1 MRSKIRTKQR
11 IIIGNVAW
19 GHQYIENLFNYSL
32 ETLITSSNF
41 KKISTEYIIHFCF
54 VTNDESVMYI
64 EKYLQNLSNEYQ
76 ITSKIIVLN
85 SINRSRK
92 IDKIVRNVY
101 DKYQIHSLATQQI
114 LNEVNDNDFLVFNY
128 SDFIWTS
135 GSFVRIIE
143 LLKDPTIDVVSCHP
157 LTLNSNSPAV
167 KNMISSAS
175 SKTISQEEV
184 VKLSITHSA
193 WWYDQYTWGNNKA
206 SDYLSLIYFPIDDSS
221 YLFRGF
227 HIHPLAF
234 KGKNHNGEK
243 LPKLEF
249 GTLDGVYLP
258 RVLQRAN
265 WNNYFIQNQKEVCIG
280 ALSGESSASYTG
292 VERNFVK
299 KLIDHVLKTH
309 NRQEI
314 DNSKYF
320 SIISNTSERT
330 KDIERVIEIS
340 RLNIENAISLNEIG
354 LAKRD
359 YEYLIKQRQIYE
371 NLENLTDQKFRV
383 LILILL
389 ILRIGMDCTIRFVFL
404 MVRFIYRL
412 KNLGKHLLIEYI
424 FNNSR
429 RVKSILLNK
438 IQDLFGTRI
447 VIPNGQDTGEYND
460 EKESQVTPKDLDA
473 INESYLNIRPLAKAY
488 FEFLVVNHRRNKYE
502 RP

>member
-1 MRSKIRTKQR
+1 
-11 IIIGNVAW
+11 
-19 GHQYIENLFNYSL
+19 
-32 ETLITSSNF
+32 
-41 KKISTEYIIHFCF
+41 
-54 VTNDESVMYI
+54 VTNDESVLYI
-64 EKYLQNLSNEYQ
+64 EKYLQDLSKEYQ
-76 ITSKIIVLN
+76 ITCKIIVLN

-92 IDKIVRNVY
+92 IEKIVRNVY
-101 DKYQIHSLATQQI
+101 DKYQIHSLAAQQI
-114 LNEVNDNDFLVFNY
+114 LNEVNENDLLIFNY

-135 GSFVRIIE
+135 GSFVRVIE
-143 LLKDPTIDVVSCHP
+143 QLKDPTIDVVSCHP
-157 LTLNSNSPAV
+157 LTLNSNSPEV
-167 KNMISSAS
+167 KSLISNAS

-249 GTLDGVYLP
+249 GTLDGFYLP

-280 ALSGESSASYTG
+280 ALSDGSSASYTG
-292 VERNFVK
+292 IERNFVK

-309 NRQEI
+309 SRQEI
-314 DNSKYF
+314 ENSKHF
-320 SIISNTSERT
+320 SIIGNTSERT
-330 KDIERVIEIS
+330 KDIERVMEIS
-340 RLNIENAISLNEIG
+340 TLNIENSLLPYEIG
-354 LAKRD
+354 LAERD
-359 YEYLIKQRQIYE
+359 YDYLIKQRQIYE
-371 NLENLTDQKFRV
+371 NLEDLTDQKFRV

-389 ILRIGMDCTIRFVFL
+389 ILKIVMDLTIRFVFL
-404 MVRFIYRL
+404 LVRFMHRL
-412 KNLGKHLLIEYI
+412 KNLGKQLLIKNI

-429 RVKSILLNK
+429 RVKSILLHK
-438 IQDLFGTRI
+438 IQDLFGTKI
-447 VIPNGQDTGEYND
+447 IISNDQDQDEYND
-460 EKESQVTPKDLDA
+460 EKESQATPKDLEV
-473 INESYLNIRPLAKAY
+473 INKSYLKVRIFAKAY
-488 FEFLVVNHRRNKYE
+488 FEFLVTNHRRNKYE